1 MLLVVT
7 SVIGTLLVDCIVD
20 VVSLLDFED
29 DVSAFGFK
37 ETELSAPFVV
47 LVPSNEMLEL
57 LVFVSCVVIGLESEL
72 AVEVFGKDVGEDCS
86 EAVKDATLLA
96 VI

>member
-1 MLLVVT
+1 M
-7 SVIGTLLVDCIVD
+7 
-20 VVSLLDFED
+20 
-29 DVSAFGFK
+29 
-37 ETELSAPFVV
+37 
-47 LVPSNEMLEL
+47 
-57 LVFVSCVVIGLESEL
+57 VFVSCVVIGLESEL